1 MSITINKSQPV
12 LILAED
18 DYANAQFVKIVFS
31 RENVCVLHAENGKDA
46 VDLFV
51 RNPGVNLILMDV
63 KMPLMDG
70 YTATREIRKL
80 NREVPIVAITAF
92 TLDNDRTRALEAGC
106 NEYFTKPVSIDQLKM
121 IKNSYII
128 NQ

>member
-1 MSITINKSQPV
+1 MAILENNRKPV

-31 RENVCVLHAENGKDA
+31 RENVCVLHAVNGRDA

-51 RNPGVNLILMDV
+51 NNPDVKLILMDV

-70 YTATREIRKL
+70 YTATREIRKM

-92 TLDNDRTRALEAGC
+92 TLDNDRNRALEAGC
-106 NEYFTKPVSIDQLKM
+106 NEYFTKPVSIEQLRT
-121 IKNSYII
+121 IKNSYIR
-128 NQ
+128 N

>member
-1 MSITINKSQPV
+1 MAILENNRKPV

-31 RENVCVLHAENGKDA
+31 RENVCVLHAVNGRDA

-51 RNPGVNLILMDV
+51 NNPDVKLILMDV

-70 YTATREIRKL
+70 YTATREIRKF

-92 TLDNDRTRALEAGC
+92 TLDNDRNRALEAGC
-106 NEYFTKPVSIDQLKM
+106 NEYFTKPVSIEQLRM
-121 IKNSYII
+121 IKNSYIR
-128 NQ
+128 N

>member
-1 MSITINKSQPV
+1 MAILENNRKPV

-31 RENVCVLHAENGKDA
+31 RENVCVLHAVNGRDA

-51 RNPGVNLILMDV
+51 NNPDVNLILMDV

-70 YTATREIRKL
+70 YTATREIRKM

-92 TLDNDRTRALEAGC
+92 TLDNDRNRALEAGC
-106 NEYFTKPVSIDQLKM
+106 NEYFTKPVSIEQLRM
-121 IKNSYII
+121 IKNSYIR
-128 NQ
+128 N

>member
-1 MSITINKSQPV
+1 MAILENNRKPV

-31 RENVCVLHAENGKDA
+31 RENVCVLHAVNGRDA

-51 RNPGVNLILMDV
+51 NNPDVKLILMDV

-70 YTATREIRKL
+70 YTATREIRKF

-92 TLDNDRTRALEAGC
+92 TLDNDRNRALEAGC
-106 NEYFTKPVSIDQLKM
+106 NEYFTKPVSIEQLRT
-121 IKNSYII
+121 IKNSYIR
-128 NQ
+128 N